1 MAVRVAAVLLIS
13 AVCGTFPCAALA
25 QPADPLEGRTV
36 REIHITGLRKVST
49 DSIERQLATRVGE
62 PFRRANLTLDR
73 RRLDELRLF
82 TTVVLEPRLD
92 GDAVVLDVALTE
104 TLRLLP
110 VVVLRV
116 TDENG
121 VSIGPGVRG
130 INLFGGGTQSSVS
143 SRFGGETGIAATID
157 ATTIAPG
164 TWLRHVGFSYTDRQ
178 NTLYDFD
185 ERATSIDAR
194 FGRNWTRGIRTG
206 VAAEFLQI
214 DTGTSGASLSPDGTD
229 ANVTIGGFATLDTLD
244 SSTNPRHGSW
254 AEVEVDR
261 LFGDSDSWTL
271 ILDGR
276 RYQRLAER
284 HGLTIFALA
293 TFQSGEVGTGL
304 PEYLQFSLGGANT
317 IRGWS
322 LDSQRGRN
330 QFIGTF
336 EYIYVAQPV
345 RPFTVAKFNFYAGL
359 QVAGF
364 ADLGRAWNH
373 QSDLDATAALDGY
386 GIGLRLLV
394 PFVDLIRLDLAWG
407 EPGRGATAYF
417 GVSLKAVRQ
426 RQRVR

>member
-1 MAVRVAAVLLIS
+1 MAVRVAAVLLIG

-25 QPADPLEGRTV
+25 QPADPLQGRTV

-121 VSIGPGVRG
+121 VSIGPGIRG
-130 INLFGGGTQSSVS
+130 INLFGQGTQSSVS

-185 ERATSIDAR
+185 ERATSTDAR
-194 FGRNWTRGIRTG
+194 FGRNWTHGVRTG
-206 VAAEFLQI
+206 VAAELLHI
-214 DTGTSGASLSPDGTD
+214 DTGDLRRVAFARRQRPQPDGWRLSRHSTRWTPPPTRDTD
-229 ANVTIGGFATLDTLD
+229 RGPRSKSIACSATPT
-244 SSTNPRHGSW
+244 
-254 AEVEVDR
+254 
-261 LFGDSDSWTL
+261 
-271 ILDGR
+271 
-276 RYQRLAER
+276 
-284 HGLTIFALA
+284 
-293 TFQSGEVGTGL
+293 
-304 PEYLQFSLGGANT
+304 
-317 IRGWS
+317 
-322 LDSQRGRN
+322 RGRSSSMD
-330 QFIGTF
+330 
-336 EYIYVAQPV
+336 
-345 RPFTVAKFNFYAGL
+345 
-359 QVAGF
+359 
-364 ADLGRAWNH
+364 ADISGWPN
-373 QSDLDATAALDGY
+373 ATA
-386 GIGLRLLV
+386 
-394 PFVDLIRLDLAWG
+394 
-407 EPGRGATAYF
+407 
-417 GVSLKAVRQ
+417 
-426 RQRVR
+426 